1 MLLNIQII
9 LSILLTIVVL
19 LQNKSVTLNIS
30 SMSGDMWEVSKRGW
44 EKILQNISI
53 VLAVVFTLNGILLF
67 ITL

>member
-53 VLAVVFTLNGILLF
+53 VLAVIFTLNGILLF